1 MVPLEVALAVSP
13 AILAFDT
20 LRAFLFV
27 APKAHESHDVAVWH
41 GDLGELD
48 PTCSGRVQ
56 IGSGSPY

>member
-1 MVPLEVALAVSP
+1 MPLEVAVAASP

-20 LRAFLFV
+20 LRAVLFV
-27 APKAHESHDVAVWH
+27 APRANESHDVAVWH
-41 GDLGELD
+41 GELGELD